1 LEEQW
6 PEGLRTKGQKPA
18 VLSPRGPKLAAQT
31 PGEQKPRGAPPQGSR
46 KKEKEMEEPAPSE
59 LFPPLLEVQE
69 GGELRKRHYRP

>member
-6 PEGLRTKGQKPA
+6 PEGLRTKGQNPA
-18 VLSPRGPKLAAQT
+18 ILSPRRQKLAAQT
-31 PGEQKPRGAPPQGSR
+31 PEEQKPRVAPLEGSWMNP
-46 KKEKEMEEPAPSE
+46 MEEPAPSE